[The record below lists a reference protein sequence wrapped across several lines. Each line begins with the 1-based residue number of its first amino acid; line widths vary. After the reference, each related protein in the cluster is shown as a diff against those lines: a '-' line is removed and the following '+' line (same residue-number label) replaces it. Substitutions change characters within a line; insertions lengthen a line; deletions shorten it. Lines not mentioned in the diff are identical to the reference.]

1 MIINRGAIDKGLF
14 HLTYY
19 KTHVEEEEVNEFT
32 GTRIVFG
39 NPAELTANGTFV
51 EDFGKRFGNYTKLDA
66 SGMPKENEKISEG
79 DVYLGKCL
87 INVEM
92 EEDEEDDSIFKAKK
106 KTEVY
111 KDKSVIADKNMSG
124 IVDKVYVFGE
134 PDGHQTSKI
143 RFRKTRTPVLGDKC
157 GCYSDDTEILTNSG
171 WKVFSQL
178 EKTDKVASLVGDSLI
193 YQHPTEIQTY
203 DYKGDLYKLSSNQV
217 ELLVTGNH
225 RMYVRARDSE
235 YRIEKAEDLYRKI
248 RYYKK
253 DVDVWTPDL
262 TNPPEE
268 FVMEDGK
275 VVAFKIK
282 AFTDKFG
289 KEHKGL
295 HLAIKPWLVMLGI
308 WIAEGYAKDEDYM
321 AFATHKPRVK
331 KALIKCCEEL
341 GLEIR
346 KHKTDIDGNTNA
358 WIIIGKQVWNTVKP
372 LSVGAI
378 NKYLPDWVWSLPR
391 DLCDDL
397 ITGMILGDGDYG
409 TVKKG
414 RYYTASEL
422 LADDFQRLCLH
433 AGYSTNKCL
442 KSEAGSYAVKKDGYV
457 ITQNSDYYCLSIIT
471 KQNEPIVNK
480 YMYAPDNNPNDSW
493 QAYDGKVYCCTVPRG
508 EGLLYVR
515 RHGFGVWSGN
525 SRMAQ
530 KGVIGMI
537 MNHEDMPYTKDGI
550 VPDIII
556 NPHAIPTRMTIA
568 HILES
573 VLSKLAC
580 QEGRIY
586 DGTPFCNQDIESAYD
601 RLEKRGFQKHGD
613 EVMYNGITGE
623 QIPTDIFIGPTFYTR
638 MKHMVEDKINGRS
651 GGLEGNYIQL
661 TRQPVKSRSKGGAGR
676 VGEMEMGSILSHGIA
691 SFLKESMME
700 RSDKYD
706 YYVDEHGD
714 IAVSNDKQGFARSQ
728 TDDNSTRFTHV
739 ETPFATKLFFQE
751 LECMSIIP
759 RMMCDGVEDQS
770 DGEMVD
776 DDQDDQDEEDADGNK
791 KYDETDDAIVD
802 LMM

>member
-79 DVYLGKCL
+79 DVYIGKCL

-106 KTEVY
+106 RTEVY
-111 KDKSVIADKNMSG
+111 KDKSVIADKTMSG

-157 GCYSDDTEILTNSG
+157 GS
-171 WKVFSQL
+171 
-178 EKTDKVASLVGDSLI
+178 A
-193 YQHPTEIQTY
+193 H
-203 DYKGDLYKLSSNQV
+203 
-217 ELLVTGNH
+217 
-225 RMYVRARDSE
+225 
-235 YRIEKAEDLYRKI
+235 
-248 RYYKK
+248 
-253 DVDVWTPDL
+253 
-262 TNPPEE
+262 
-268 FVMEDGK
+268 
-275 VVAFKIK
+275 
-282 AFTDKFG
+282 
-289 KEHKGL
+289 
-295 HLAIKPWLVMLGI
+295 
-308 WIAEGYAKDEDYM
+308 
-321 AFATHKPRVK
+321 
-331 KALIKCCEEL
+331 
-341 GLEIR
+341 
-346 KHKTDIDGNTNA
+346 
-358 WIIIGKQVWNTVKP
+358 
-372 LSVGAI
+372 
-378 NKYLPDWVWSLPR
+378 
-391 DLCDDL
+391 
-397 ITGMILGDGDYG
+397 
-409 TVKKG
+409 
-414 RYYTASEL
+414 
-422 LADDFQRLCLH
+422 
-433 AGYSTNKCL
+433 
-442 KSEAGSYAVKKDGYV
+442 
-457 ITQNSDYYCLSIIT
+457 
-471 KQNEPIVNK
+471 
-480 YMYAPDNNPNDSW
+480 
-493 QAYDGKVYCCTVPRG
+493 
-508 EGLLYVR
+508 
-515 RHGFGVWSGN
+515 
-525 SRMAQ
+525 AQ

-568 HILES
+568 HLVEC
-573 VLSKLAC
+573 VLSKLGCA
-580 QEGRIY
+580 EGRYY
-586 DGTPFCNQDIESAYD
+586 DATPFCNQDIESAYD

-638 MKHMVEDKINGRS
+638 MKHMVEDKINPR
-651 GGLEGNYIQL
+651 GGGPDGNYIQL

-676 VGEMEMGSILSHGIA
+676 IGEMEMGSILSHGIA

-739 ETPFATKLFFQE
+739 ETPFAAKLFFQE

-759 RMMCDGVEDQS
+759 RMMCDGVEEQS
-770 DGEMVD
+770 DEEIVD
-776 DDQDDQDEEDADGNK
+776 DDQDEEDADGNK